1 MAKEIAAGGLS
12 PGLKVG
18 GVDLSNH
25 VRSIK
30 VQMNTEDIDLTAMGA
45 VSREHGPGLRD
56 DRIEVVFYQDYIAP
70 GSGAVDATISPL
82 LGVAAGAT
90 IIAYAHGVTAASTA
104 PSYTMVGFPLEYSP
118 IDVEIGAASMTTVPF
133 VPSAGS
139 YITRGTT

>member
-18 GVDLSNH
+18 GTDLSAY
-25 VRSIK
+25 VRSIR
-30 VQMNTEDIDLTAMGA
+30 VQMNTEDVDLTAMGA

-56 DRIEVVFYQDYIAP
+56 DLIEVTFFQDYQP
-70 GSGAVDATISPL
+70 SKVDATVSAL
-82 LGVAAGAT
+82 VGVAAGAT

-104 PSYTMVGFPLEYSP
+104 PSYTMVGFPLNYEP
-118 IDVEIGAASMTTVPF
+118 INVEIGNATQTTIQF

-139 YITRGTT
+139 YITRGTS